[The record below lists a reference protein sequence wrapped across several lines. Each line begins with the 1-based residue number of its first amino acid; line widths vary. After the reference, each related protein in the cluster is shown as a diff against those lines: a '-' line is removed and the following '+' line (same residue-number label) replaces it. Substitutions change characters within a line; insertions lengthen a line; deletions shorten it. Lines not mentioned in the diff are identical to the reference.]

1 MFSRS
6 TWNVRWRPA
15 GRLAVAFRLAVLAL
29 LVFATGGPAVQA
41 EDESPAAFF
50 RADRERL
57 RQMQQR
63 AAPVVVQRPT
73 HLIRRG
79 APVRGFARVAPP
91 VEGATPPVDGAAPN
105 PATPVDAP
113 VDTANPVPPASEP
126 ASSPPAPPVVAAPA
140 EKPAVVKPVEANFFV
155 LVIGDSLGQMLGQ
168 GLTEAFADQPEV
180 SILRKAREN
189 TGLVRDD
196 YFDWIKGV
204 NDLLATSGKIN
215 IAVMMIGSNDRQSL
229 REGANAYETRQP
241 RWREIYGDRVE
252 AITKAFRDRKI
263 PLVWVGLPIMKSDRF
278 SADMA
283 AFNEIYQERAVK
295 AGATYVDTWEAFL
308 DDRGQFAAYGPD
320 VNGQFQ
326 KLRAGDGVHFTRP
339 GARKLAHF
347 VESEIRHA
355 IEGSRPAVDPMV
367 SIAPPVA
374 VAPAPPPVAPAAP
387 APGPLIVALPAPAA
401 PPEVVIPV
409 KPEAGVVSPLT
420 GPAIAADGALA
431 TRAARPASGGAQ
443 ALLDRALV
451 QGQPLEARPGRA
463 DDFRWP
469 RN

>member
-1 MFSRS
+1 MSWRA
-6 TWNVRWRPA
+6 TWVGRWWPA
-15 GRLAVAFRLAVLAL
+15 GRFAAGLRLAFVAL
-29 LVFATGGPAVQA
+29 IVFATGGPTVQA
-41 EDESPAAFF
+41 EDEFPAAFF

-57 RQMQQR
+57 RQIQQR
-63 AAPVVVQRPT
+63 ASPLVVQRPT

-79 APVRGFARVAPP
+79 APVRGFARV
-91 VEGATPPVDGAAPN
+91 TPGDPN
-105 PATPVDAP
+105 TAP
-113 VDTANPVPPASEP
+113 VDPNAAGANPSTPGDATAADPAAPSTPATDTPPA
-126 ASSPPAPPVVAAPA
+126 APVIAAPA
-140 EKPAVVKPVEANFFV
+140 DKPTSPKPVEANFFV
-155 LVIGDSLGQMLGQ
+155 LVVGDSLGQMLGQ
-168 GLTEAFADQPEV
+168 GLTEAFADRPEV

-196 YFDWIKGV
+196 YFDWNKGV

-215 IAVMMIGSNDRQSL
+215 IAVMMIGSNDRQAL
-229 REGANAYETRQP
+229 REGANAYDARQP

-252 AITKAFRDRKI
+252 AIAKAFRDRKI
-263 PLVWVGLPIMKSDRF
+263 PLVWVGLPVMKNDRF

-283 AFNEIYQERAVK
+283 AFNEIYQERAAK
-295 AGATYVDTWEAFL
+295 AGATYIDTWEAFL

-326 KLRAGDGVHFTRP
+326 KLRAGDGVHFTRA

-347 VESEIRHA
+347 VEGDIRHA
-355 IEGSRPAVDPMV
+355 IEDSRPAVDPMATV
-367 SIAPPVA
+367 IPVVAPVA
-374 VAPAPPPVAPAAP
+374 PSLSPAAP
-387 APGPLIVALPAPAA
+387 AVAPPGPVVVALPAPAA

-409 KPEAGVVSPLT
+409 KPEAGVAVSLT
-420 GPAIAADGALA
+420 GPAVASDGTLA
-431 TRAARPASGGAQ
+431 TRGPRSTLAGSR
-443 ALLDRALV
+443 ALVDRALV

>member
-1 MFSRS
+1 MFARS
-6 TWNVRWRPA
+6 TWRDRLRPP
-15 GRLAVAFRLAVLAL
+15 GRLTLVLRLVALAAL
-29 LVFATGGPAVQA
+29 ILATGGPAVQA

-50 RADRERL
+50 RADRERMRL
-57 RQMQQR
+57 MQQR

-79 APVRGFARVAPP
+79 APVRGFARVAP
-91 VEGATPPVDGAAPN
+91 VDSNARPVDPNAAPN
-105 PATPVDAP
+105 PTTPADGA
-113 VDTANPVPPASEP
+113 VDTANPAAPATEP
-126 ASSPPAPPVVAAPA
+126 TPAAPVVAAPT
-140 EKPAVVKPVEANFFV
+140 EKPVPSKPVEASFFV

-168 GLTEAFADQPEV
+168 GLTEAFADQPDV

-196 YFDWIKGV
+196 YFDWVKGV
-204 NDLLATSGKIN
+204 NDLLANSGKIN
-215 IAVMMIGSNDRQSL
+215 IAVMMIGSNDRQAL
-229 REGANAYETRQP
+229 REGANAYDVRQQ

-263 PLVWVGLPIMKSDRF
+263 PLVWVGLPVMKSDRF

-283 AFNEIYQERAVK
+283 AFNEIYQDRAVK

-355 IEGSRPAVDPMV
+355 IEDSRPTADPMV
-367 SIAPPVA
+367 SIAPSVA
-374 VAPAPPPVAPAAP
+374 VAPAPATLPVAPSVPAP
-387 APGPLIVALPAPAA
+387 APLEVALPAPAA

-409 KPEAGVVSPLT
+409 KPEAGVVVPLT
-420 GPAIAADGALA
+420 GPAVAADGALA
-431 TRAARPASGGAQ
+431 TRAGRPASGGAQ

-451 QGQPLEARPGRA
+451 QGQPIEPRPGRA